1 MSEERYND
9 IIKEIESLPQ
19 GGITYKKI
27 NGKEYAYYQWRE
39 DGKQRS
45 RRAKDDELETLTA
58 QIERRKELEAVLKE
72 AGLMAKTKTA
82 KPRKSAEKK
91 TAEKKPAEKKAKSA
105 KTTKAKSAAKAAS
118 AAPVAEVEARW
129 FDDESRKSIRH
140 VLLPEAADDGQAE
153 ELVAFLLEDAFFGSL
168 TASEREAMAEALTTR
183 MKARMLEDV
192 LHLETKTAKSGCE
205 VFRLHLADGAFE
217 MVVADG
223 KAGTCELYEIKH
235 CSELSSAHCEY
246 LLNDEICDAVAGR
259 YGQITGKFVLYHG
272 KTINVMEAGDRGTMQ
287 SVKYWNA
294 EKYLEDLKK

>member
-1 MSEERYND
+1 MSGERYND

-45 RRAKDDELETLTA
+45 RRAKDDELDTLTA

-72 AGLMAKTKTA
+72 AGLMPKTKAA
-82 KPRKSAEKK
+82 KPRKSG
-91 TAEKKPAEKKAKSA
+91 EKKPAEKKTKAT
-105 KTTKAKSAAKAAS
+105 KTTKAKSAEKAAP
-118 AAPVAEVEARW
+118 AAPVAEVESRW

-140 VLLPEAADDGQAE
+140 VLLPAVADDGQAE
-153 ELVAFLLEDAFFGSL
+153 ELVAFLLEDAFFDSL

-192 LHLETKTAKSGCE
+192 LHLETKAAKSGCE

-235 CSELSSAHCEY
+235 CSELAAAHCEY